1 MKERLRPYLTTE
13 RFLAFLAFAI
23 PLFYFAQIDLVGKLY
38 LNEVFYLLLL
48 PFLFYF
54 RSSLMHRK
62 ILLLVLLALAVWLLA
77 QVATDVIRHTAFH
90 DYARGWAKILF
101 TATNLCAMY
110 LIVYRSRRRLVLLS
124 YGLAL
129 GTLLHA
135 FVTDDPTLRG
145 TPWQLGYG
153 WGVSWLIVAAGV
165 TFAASSHYKLRHWIP
180 VACAALA
187 SALNFYMG
195 YRSMGGILFI
205 STCYL
210 TLQCLQPRPA
220 RQSPGLRRIAL
231 LCVFG
236 ILAATAALKTYEGLA
251 LHGWLGSYEQTRV
264 TDQSDGAYGLLLGG
278 RFEIIVSSQAIAKSP
293 WIGHGSWA
301 TDCHYRDLYDQ
312 LKHAAGYIGGE
323 WGSCVIPS
331 HSYLMSAWVDAGI
344 LGALVWLVFAGLAIR
359 ALLSVHVQR
368 DKLTPLVI
376 FGSLWTLWN
385 IAFSPFAG
393 EARFTFP
400 FFLILMLMHLPNPRV
415 AWRTLLTSRPKP

>member
-1 MKERLRPYLTTE
+1 MTKELRPYLTTE
-13 RFLAFLAFAI
+13 RFLAFLAFAV

-38 LNEVFYLLLL
+38 LNEVFYLVLL

-54 RSSLMHRK
+54 RSSLLHRK
-62 ILLLVLLALAVWLLA
+62 IILLVLLGLGVWLLA

-110 LIVYRSRRRLVLLS
+110 LIVYRSRRRLGLLS

-135 FVTDDPTLRG
+135 FVTKDSTLRG
-145 TPWQLGYG
+145 FPWQLGYG
-153 WGVSWLIVAAGV
+153 WGVSWLIMATGV
-165 TFAASSHYKLRHWIP
+165 TFAASSHRKACRWVP
-180 VACAALA
+180 VACTALA

-195 YRSMGGILFI
+195 YRSMAGILFI
-205 STCYL
+205 ASCYL
-210 TLQCLQPRPA
+210 ILQCLQPRPS
-220 RQSPGLRRIAL
+220 RQAPGLRRIAL
-231 LCVFG
+231 LCLFG

-251 LHGWLGSYEQTRV
+251 LHGWLGRYEQGRLTN
-264 TDQSDGAYGLLLGG
+264 QANGAYGLLLGG
-278 RFEIIVSSQAIAKSP
+278 RFEIIVSSQAVAKSP

-312 LKHAAGYIGGE
+312 LRHAAGYIGGE
-323 WGSCVIPS
+323 LDSCIIPS
-331 HSYLMSAWVDAGI
+331 HSYLMSSWVDAGI
-344 LGALVWLVFAGLAIR
+344 LGALVWLFFAGLAIR
-359 ALLSVHVQR
+359 TLLSVHMEH
-368 DKLTPLVI
+368 DKLAPLVI
-376 FGSLWTLWN
+376 FGALWTLWN

-400 FFLILMLMHLPNPRV
+400 FFLILMIMHLPNPRIR
-415 AWRTLLTSRPKP
+415 WHSPSTGRPKP